1 MQEGKKMTFNDDT
14 YSSVAANNSHHI
26 TKQKLLKIRE
36 IYEFC
41 KNAQQNLQV
50 RHIVNAKFAQIVE
63 EAEEQIK
70 LFAEGKLNIDNDAL
84 DLMKE
89 YIEEFGR
96 NYYKHGGQMR
106 YEYSPEATKA
116 KIMLEQHRYQTT
128 RRQGA
133 VSAEMS
139 ETFNLDAM
147 SRGTADEFVLPDNEL
162 FESDTAETAAAPMS
176 EEYSMNIRE
185 TKSGVK
191 EVSDNT
197 ALRIQRETENPAETV
212 SVPMTGETVAEQPVV
227 DETEKITSEEIHLQA
242 NKPADDFVKPVQ
254 SQAPVPSQP
263 ETEHK
268 PDNGT
273 AVASQ
278 PQAKIDSSVRAA
290 KKQSAPKTGTKKK
303 SGMSFFRQVKEFCG
317 DAAKAFRRNIKRYG
331 VAAATLFSTTGA
343 YNGYP
348 MNDNAS
354 YKAALNS
361 KQISLPDI
369 TPDQSAGLTASFT
382 QAAEENKS
390 YPDYEPTDFGFTNP
404 LLEQTLINTMAQQ
417 VSPAAEENVVTLA
430 DLPYTDIEFSAEDLA
445 AMVPGETALKLAEN
459 AEDVAARMNCE
470 GYCFR
475 GAKKAFRETGLGEM
489 YGRSA
494 YMAKR
499 QLDANPHFVRIK
511 SHVSNN
517 TVVPDGGVGVYG
529 RSASHPH
536 GHIGIFSGNKDCSSK
551 IRRPMTSTGSYS
563 SFDLYLP
570 ADTRV
575 PASVLKKINQIQVL
589 EKHYGAKPQPKLIS
603 PFLLAIQNLNSNS

>member
-1 MQEGKKMTFNDDT
+1 
-14 YSSVAANNSHHI
+14 
-26 TKQKLLKIRE
+26 
-36 IYEFC
+36 
-41 KNAQQNLQV
+41 
-50 RHIVNAKFAQIVE
+50 
-63 EAEEQIK
+63 
-70 LFAEGKLNIDNDAL
+70 
-84 DLMKE
+84 
-89 YIEEFGR
+89 
-96 NYYKHGGQMR
+96 
-106 YEYSPEATKA
+106 
-116 KIMLEQHRYQTT
+116 
-128 RRQGA
+128 
-133 VSAEMS
+133 
-139 ETFNLDAM
+139 
-147 SRGTADEFVLPDNEL
+147 
-162 FESDTAETAAAPMS
+162 
-176 EEYSMNIRE
+176 
-185 TKSGVK
+185 
-191 EVSDNT
+191 
-197 ALRIQRETENPAETV
+197 
-212 SVPMTGETVAEQPVV
+212 
-227 DETEKITSEEIHLQA
+227 
-242 NKPADDFVKPVQ
+242 
-254 SQAPVPSQP
+254 
-263 ETEHK
+263 
-268 PDNGT
+268 
-273 AVASQ
+273 
-278 PQAKIDSSVRAA
+278 
-290 KKQSAPKTGTKKK
+290 
-303 SGMSFFRQVKEFCG
+303 MSFFRQVKEFCG

-382 QAAEENKS
+382 QAAEENKT
-390 YPDYEPTDFGFTNP
+390 YPDYEPTDFGFINP
-404 LLEQTLINTMAQQ
+404 LLEQTLINAMAQQ
-417 VSPAAEENVVTLA
+417 DSPAAEENVVTLA